1 MIRIRK
7 RFSRLIVEG
16 MCQDPISQIVGDW
29 VASPFDMV
37 QELAPMANTIVLG
50 VNYALDQVFW
60 LSVNDKRWRR
70 QLVAIVEC
78 VGMLW
83 F

>member
-7 RFSRLIVEG
+7 KFSRLVVEG
-16 MCQDPISQIVGDW
+16 IRQDPIGRIVGDR

-37 QELAPMANTIVLG
+37 QELAPTANAIVLG
-50 VNYALDQVFW
+50 VDYALDQVFW
-60 LSVNDKRWRR
+60 PSVNDKRWRR
-70 QLVAIVEC
+70 WLVAIVER
-78 VGMLW
+78 VGMLR